1 MKKYGLKIFFKS
13 VVGGETFF
21 EESIVF
27 LKAEDF
33 DDAYEKA
40 WKYAKERL
48 SEPYLNIYGERVNE
62 SVFDIVDCFEMFDE
76 DTDAV
81 QEIYSCFKKNRNG
94 KPEQEFIDFL
104 SDDCTEEELLPLRA
118 MEFNGRK
125 EKT

>member
-48 SEPYLNIYGERVNE
+48 S
-62 SVFDIVDCFEMFDE
+62 
-76 DTDAV
+76 
-81 QEIYSCFKKNRNG
+81 
-94 KPEQEFIDFL
+94 
-104 SDDCTEEELLPLRA
+104 
-118 MEFNGRK
+118 
-125 EKT
+125 